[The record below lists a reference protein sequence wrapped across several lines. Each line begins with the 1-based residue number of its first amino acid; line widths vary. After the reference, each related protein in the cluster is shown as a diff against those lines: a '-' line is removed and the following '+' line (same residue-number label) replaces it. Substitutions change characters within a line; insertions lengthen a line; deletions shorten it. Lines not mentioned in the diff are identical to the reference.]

1 MDDLDDGP
9 NSLAEG
15 TALALRAHLLATAR
29 PELLIAADVKRHGG
43 PDLVCWQWQPGQAWV
58 WQLRYM
64 HDSKAPQQWPAAA
77 VLAAVAADPLSAGLE
92 VVAGPSMQTL
102 GLLVEQEASNMAE
115 PEEAVTVR
123 DGPIPG
129 LQLYSIACQ
138 KAESPDFARREASM
152 RAAKYSAS
160 RCNRMVAAAR
170 AAAQPT

>member
-1 MDDLDDGP
+1 MDDLDYGP

-43 PDLVCWQWQPGQAWV
+43 PDLVCWQWQPGQVWV
-58 WQLRYM
+58 WQLRYL
-64 HDSKAPQQWPAAA
+64 HDTRTPQQWPPAA
-77 VLAAVAADPLSAGLE
+77 VRAAVAADPLSAGLE
-92 VVAGPSMQTL
+92 VVPGPPMQTL
-102 GLLVEQEASNMAE
+102 GLLAEQEASNMAE

-123 DGPIPG
+123 DGRIPG
-129 LQLYSIACQ
+129 LQLYSTAHQ
-138 KAESPDFARREASM
+138 EVSRDFARREASM

-160 RCNRMVAAAR
+160 RCNRMVAEAR